1 MLFAGSVQWLICL
14 PSAVVQ
20 ICACWGH
27 RNSSLNPINNLGIL
41 RTFGK
46 PLQKPGVCKMLLALG
61 NAKKKKRK
69 KKTSSKSM
77 NGRTPATS
85 INTWPK
91 VHFSSSLQRL
101 FQPETADLASAWWF
115 PTSRWLPALDEE
127 GDVFFQVQ
135 PRDRVFGWIGLV
147 ICKKCTCKFWWSNM
161 YTCRS
166 KCKSVMYGYIRK
178 A

>member
-1 MLFAGSVQWLICL
+1 MCVLGTQEFIVESYQQPGNPENIWKTTPKTWGLQN
-14 PSAVVQ
+14 VVGPWK
-20 ICACWGH
+20 CE
-27 RNSSLNPINNLGIL
+27 
-41 RTFGK
+41 
-46 PLQKPGVCKMLLALG
+46 
-61 NAKKKKRK
+61 KKKEK

-91 VHFSSSLQRL
+91 VHFSSSLRRL